1 MKEHLRINTFRTKS
15 SEFYHVKNNK
25 KKVSMNKAYIL
36 HSRFGLN
43 IKEYKSGKHVKTY
56 ISSKRKNR
64 FGGGEDRMDVDD
76 PPPKRRRQGRTP
88 SPPPAKKRSTSSPD
102 PDGVA
107 AVAAPRPPLPP
118 PAAAAVTD
126 VDVDMSAVTDAE
138 EQILNTQSALQKI
151 SLSLNSNFINC
162 ANVLFNDDELEICTL
177 LSFLYDQSYGVP
189 TFDDPSNS
197 FGNKRPSSSSVH
209 NAPDKFNNK
218 IRLIENKIRLI
229 ENKIKKIAEQPARN
243 RQQARNQISINNLKE
258 DRDKL
263 TELITKLNQQNT
275 QIAVDVSV
283 FLLNVLRSENNEFG
297 MKDMK
302 GGYIKDLLLQELT
315 RVANDTAAANDAAA
329 AVRCIE
335 AIGSNEWK
343 SATWRFTK
351 KYEPNKSNKL
361 NSFQALYSSFQT
373 GSAPAFLEIL
383 SIIEVTQIGLAI
395 TSKSRLGVN
404 NICEND
410 DNNQHRDS
418 RGLCS
423 NKKSQVDLE
432 GTGITEIEN
441 EALLVPAL
449 DASGF
454 GFYKR
459 CYLCG
464 LQWQIVGTEY
474 EDKDYRKEAGAE
486 INSQNIQEPKQ
497 AEHVIPVS
505 RVFQMLLLL
514 LNQKKNN
521 EYIWTNDQIQKLT
534 IDNIRSFTLL
544 FGGVNSKYNF
554 LYVDSCA
561 LCNQI
566 KNDILPYKSDNGKS
580 IKVNNNMKGIVEK
593 IYSGDQR
600 NDNYRNTW
608 NQTLGINGIVDKTA
622 KVSEQATKLKKR
634 YDFILKFI
642 DLKLEAYISEPTQNE
657 FGKILIPVKRY
668 GVQRVNISKLKK
680 SFTDKEIRFIKKHII

>member
-1 MKEHLRINTFRTKS
+1 MKEYLRINTFRTKPP
-15 SEFYHVKNNK
+15 EFYHVKNKK

-36 HSRFGLN
+36 HSRFGLH
-43 IKEYKSGKHVKTY
+43 IKEYKSGKYVKTY
-56 ISSKRKNR
+56 ISSKRNSG
-64 FGGGEDRMDVDD
+64 FGVVDSD
-76 PPPKRRRQGRTP
+76 GDDDMTEKDTKRPFDATPSRDEVRRRSKRPRTTP
-88 SPPPAKKRSTSSPD
+88 DMDIPPYGA
-102 PDGVA
+102 A
-107 AVAAPRPPLPP
+107 AVAA
-118 PAAAAVTD
+118 AAVDTTD
-126 VDVDMSAVTDAE
+126 VVEVE
-138 EQILNTQSALQKI
+138 EQILNTQSALEEI
-151 SLSLNSNFINC
+151 SQSLNSNFSKENG
-162 ANVLFNDDELEICTL
+162 VLFNDDELEICTL
-177 LSFLYDQSYGVP
+177 LSFLYDQTYGVP
-189 TFDDPSNS
+189 TLDARPSS
-197 FGNKRPSSSSVH
+197 FGNPIH
-209 NAPDKFNNK
+209 NATDKFKKRIDSIQIKIDKLKTRLAELLSDRQKNK
-218 IRLIENKIRLI
+218 IQKSIKNLEEDGNKLSAII
-229 ENKIKKIAEQPARN
+229 
-243 RQQARNQISINNLKE
+243 
-258 DRDKL
+258 DKL
-263 TELITKLNQQNT
+263 NLQNS
-275 QIAVDVSV
+275 QSAVDVSV
-283 FLLNVLRSENNEFG
+283 FLLNVLRPGINDFG
-297 MKDMK
+297 MEDMK
-302 GGYIKDLLLQELT
+302 GGYIKDLLLREL
-315 RVANDTAAANDAAA
+315 RSVENDKAAAD
-329 AVRCIE
+329 RCIN
-335 AIGSNEWK
+335 AITSNEWK

-351 KYEPNKSNKL
+351 KYESGKL

-373 GSAPAFLEIL
+373 GSAPAFLKIL

-395 TSKSRLGVN
+395 TSKPRLGVN

-418 RGLCS
+418 RGVCS
-423 NKKSQVDLE
+423 NKKSQGNLE

-441 EALLVPAL
+441 QALLKPAL

-464 LQWQIVGTEY
+464 LKWRIVGKEY
-474 EDKDYRKEAGAE
+474 EDKDYRKEAGAT
-486 INSQNIQEPKQ
+486 IDSQNIQEPKQ

-514 LNQKKNN
+514 LNQKKKGT
-521 EYIWTNDQIQKLT
+521 YIWTDEQIRTLT
-534 IDNIRSFTLL
+534 IKDIRSFTLL

-593 IYSGDQR
+593 IYLGGVR

-608 NQTLGINGIVDKTA
+608 NQTFAFNYGINKTDKM
-622 KVSEQATKLKKR
+622 SEQTKKLYNR
-634 YDFILKFI
+634 YKYILIFIN
-642 DLKLEAYISEPTQNE
+642 DKLEAYIKKNNG